1 MGEQF
6 FLSLQQNIKLFLWM
20 PILCAIFRA
29 IFIGVYHPYETLK
42 GKGHIVRTCFT
53 FGFWWGMDIN
63 AYQLL
68 ILLVLGTLPFLAFPD
83 YYMMAAIVLNTV
95 LSCIIYAAFAGK
107 MQFYKHFNDTYNY
120 MLHYGK
126 HADKKNLI
134 DIFFNQDK
142 GWWVLAGFI
151 PVAAISYG
159 ASTLLSAIPSI
170 PYPHFES
177 NIAAGASAFGYL
189 VIYLSLIHI

>member
-1 MGEQF
+1 
-6 FLSLQQNIKLFLWM
+6 
-20 PILCAIFRA
+20 
-29 IFIGVYHPYETLK
+29 
-42 GKGHIVRTCFT
+42 
-53 FGFWWGMDIN
+53 
-63 AYQLL
+63 
-68 ILLVLGTLPFLAFPD
+68 
-83 YYMMAAIVLNTV
+83 
-95 LSCIIYAAFAGK
+95 
-107 MQFYKHFNDTYNY
+107 

-134 DIFFNQDK
+134 DIFFNQDN

-177 NIAAGASAFGYL
+177 NIAAGASAFGFL
-189 VIYLSLIHI
+189 VIYVVIYYWLHYGGTLNHRNKPEWDVVPTIVKEDIFFAKATIDDLEALKLVRKLVRK